1 MAFAFRFANGI
12 RRNAYHIKSY
22 SQYTVPSIITTTFVN
37 NIYTV
42 PIHEQEYVNA
52 LVVCPATQSKLF
64 VG

>member
-1 MAFAFRFANGI
+1 M
-12 RRNAYHIKSY
+12 
-22 SQYTVPSIITTTFVN
+22 N

-42 PIHEQEYVNA
+42 PIQEQEYVNA